1 MSLAQTSTTN
11 SVTSPP
17 NFRDDFLDDDPEV
30 IREPPWTP
38 QPGPQER
45 AIRASFIEQLLF
57 GGARGGGKTDFL
69 IGDYASDV
77 LSYGRYWRGII
88 FRHTYAEL
96 DEIVDRG
103 KQILYNLFPGTEFK
117 VGKSIFVMP
126 NGATLRLRHLAEDKD
141 AEHYQGHSYPWI
153 GFDELPNWP
162 SDAAYRKLKACLR
175 SGHYIPNKRIRCTGN
190 PGGVGHQWVR
200 SYFKIPQIGEP
211 DGELV
216 TDVDGPRLFIR
227 SLVTDNKILLRND
240 PDYVDRLRGVG
251 DDQLVSAWLKGDW
264 DAFVGQYF
272 SNWDSDKVETP
283 SFEIP
288 DDWPL
293 IAAMDYGESNPTSF
307 GLYTTD
313 FDGIHYRIA
322 EYYTGNASASEHAY
336 NINLLLATCPF
347 ITGGRRPTQIFAD
360 PSMWVKRRLSES
372 IQHSP
377 AEIFAEHGLH
387 LTKANNDRVTG
398 WRIINDLLVR
408 EKFKTFKGWNDNLT
422 RTAPAAPRCNKN
434 PEDIDT
440 HCEDHALDEL
450 RYFAVNAYAPS
461 APPKQTSRNPFLGG
475 NVINQM
481 TQKKRKTR
489 RSNPF
494 HAR

>member
-1 MSLAQTSTTN
+1 MSSAQPSTLASAPLAD
-11 SVTSPP
+11 VLE
-17 NFRDDFLDDDPEV
+17 DDVEV
-30 IREPPWTP
+30 LRETPWAP

-77 LSYGRYWRGII
+77 LTYGPHWRGII

-103 KQILYNLFPGTEFK
+103 KQILYNLFTGTEYK

-162 SDAAYRKLKACLR
+162 ADMAYRKLKACLR
-175 SGHYIPNKRIRCTGN
+175 SGHYIPDKRIRATGN

-200 SYFKIPQIGEP
+200 AYFKIPAIDEP
-211 DGELV
+211 DGQLIK
-216 TDVDGPRLFIR
+216 DVYGSRLFIR

-240 PDYVDRLRGVG
+240 PDYVERLKGVG
-251 DDQLVSAWLKGDW
+251 DEQLVAAWLKGDW

-272 SNWDSDKVETP
+272 SNWENQDIEVD
-283 SFEIP
+283 SFEVP
-288 DDWPL
+288 DSWPL
-293 IAAMDYGESNPTSF
+293 YGALDYGESNPTSF

-313 FDGIHYRIA
+313 YDGVHYRIS
-322 EYYTGNASASEHAY
+322 EYYKGNASASQHAY
-336 NINLLLATCPF
+336 DISVALATCPF
-347 ITGGRRPTQIFAD
+347 ISSGRKPSQIFSD

-377 AEIFAEHGLH
+377 ADVFADHGLR
-387 LTKANNDRVTG
+387 LTRANNDRVTG
-398 WRIINDLLVR
+398 WRVINDLLVKK
-408 EKFKTFKGWNDNLT
+408 KFKMFKGWNDNLA

-434 PEDIDT
+434 PEDVDT

-450 RYFAVNAYAPS
+450 RYFAINAYSPARPPS
-461 APPKQTSRNPFLGG
+461 NLDRDPFLGG
-475 NVINQM
+475 NVLNVM
-481 TQKKRKTR
+481 TAKRRMK